1 MADRWGLDEYYEQL
15 QKAENERLAR
25 KEQAEREKQAK
36 LSERAEKQ
44 AKLAERAEKQR
55 QEAENAEFIA
65 YFERLPQDEQNCIV
79 SEVQKLINPV
89 MQSIFDNDMVS
100 NTAYKNPMVRHY
112 FRQVM
117 GV

>member
-1 MADRWGLDEYYEQL
+1 MRIG
-15 QKAENERLAR
+15 RLLR
-25 KEQAEREKQAK
+25 I
-36 LSERAEKQ
+36 LRA
-44 AKLAERAEKQR
+44 
-55 QEAENAEFIA
+55 
-65 YFERLPQDEQNCIV
+65 YPQDEQNCIV

-89 MQSIFDNDMVS
+89 MQSIFDKDMVG